1 MHGMISLFQEL
12 EDLSGCGSNAVDVY
26 RKFDEQG
33 CFWKEK
39 SPVFLLPFSFSFPV
53 HLRKTRARLR
63 QGCLEVW

>member
-12 EDLSGCGSNAVDVY
+12 EDSLSGCGSNAVDVY

-39 SPVFLLPFSFSFPV
+39 
-53 HLRKTRARLR
+53 
-63 QGCLEVW
+63 